1 VDNQPSSKKKRFVGL
16 DGIFSK
22 DVLEEEVVPGVM
34 DENDRS
40 MKREQ

>member
-1 VDNQPSSKKKRFVGL
+1 VDAQLPPKKKRFVGL

-34 DENDRS
+34 DEDGVPV
-40 MKREQ
+40 KRER

>member
-1 VDNQPSSKKKRFVGL
+1 VNNQPPSKKKRFFGL
-16 DGIFSK
+16 DGIFSQ
-22 DVLEEEVVPGVM
+22 DVLEEEVVPGAL